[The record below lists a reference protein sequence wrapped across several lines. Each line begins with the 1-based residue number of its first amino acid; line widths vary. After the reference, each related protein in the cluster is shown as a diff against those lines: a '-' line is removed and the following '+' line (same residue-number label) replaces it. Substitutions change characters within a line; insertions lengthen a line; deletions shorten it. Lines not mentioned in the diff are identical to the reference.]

1 MSTINRTPLDGF
13 EDRLLTQ
20 LKAQVASRPR
30 SAPQPSPTGVAISG
44 RRTHRRRTGSLLTA
58 VAAAMAAVLVVLNV
72 LPDSQLSLAQAFP
85 ILAGRSQPL
94 SGLVK
99 RILRSQRL
107 TAGDSTFADER
118 AYAFKTPVGTGYVVV
133 NQGTNLLCI
142 VVPDLGTDSG
152 SVRCE
157 TAVRLLARDSAGI
170 GVVTKPQGG
179 RDEVIVE
186 LLRRGAATRVI
197 GTQGVRR
204 HVALRS
210 GILTIVT
217 RGPVT
222 VATTIDGR
230 QSSATYG
237 AAGRSTARLARS
249 VSPVLPR
256 RRSVNCVPTAATK
269 TAACSPS

>member
-1 MSTINRTPLDGF
+1 MSTVNRTPLDGF
-13 EDRLLTQ
+13 EDRLLTR
-20 LKAQVASRPR
+20 LKAQVASQPLAVTQSSRP
-30 SAPQPSPTGVAISG
+30 AAAASG
-44 RRTHRRRTGSLLTA
+44 RRIHRRRAGSLLTV

-72 LPDSQLSLAQAFP
+72 LPDSQPSLAQAFP

-107 TAGDSTFADER
+107 TASDSAFADER
-118 AYAFKTPVGTGYVVV
+118 AYAFNTPVGTGYVVV

-142 VVPDLGTDSG
+142 VVPGLGTESG
-152 SVRCE
+152 SVHCE

-170 GVVTKPQGG
+170 GVVTRQKG

-197 GTQGVRR
+197 GAQGVTR

-222 VATTIDGR
+222 VASTIDGR
-230 QSSATYG
+230 RSSATYG
-237 AAGRSTARLARS
+237 SAGRSTARVARS
-249 VSPVLPR
+249 ASPVLPR
-256 RRSVNCVPTAATK
+256 RRNVNCVPTAATK
-269 TAACSPS
+269 TAACSSS

>member
-20 LKAQVASRPR
+20 LKAQVASGPR
-30 SAPQPSPTGVAISG
+30 SARQTSRTAAASSG

-118 AYAFKTPVGTGYVVV
+118 AYAFRTPVGTGYVVV

-170 GVVTKPQGG
+170 GVVAKPQG

-186 LLRRGAATRVI
+186 LLRRGATTRVI

-210 GILTIVT
+210 GVLTIVT

-230 QSSATYG
+230 RSSATYG
-237 AAGRSTARLARS
+237 TAGRSTARRARS
-249 VSPVLPR
+249 VSPVLLR

-269 TAACSPS
+269 TATCSS

>member
-30 SAPQPSPTGVAISG
+30 SAAQPSTAPAAISG
-44 RRTHRRRTGSLLTA
+44 RRIHRRRAGSLLTV

-94 SGLVK
+94 PGLVK

-133 NQGTNLLCI
+133 NRGTNLLCI
-142 VVPDLGTDSG
+142 VVPDIGANSG

-157 TAVRLLARDSAGI
+157 TAVRLLARDSTGI
-170 GVVTKPQGG
+170 GVVTKPQA

-186 LLRRGAATRVI
+186 LLRRGATTRVI
-197 GTQGVRR
+197 GAQGVPHHAAVRN
-204 HVALRS
+204 

-222 VATTIDGR
+222 VASTINGR
-230 QSSATYG
+230 RSSATYG
-237 AAGRSTARLARS
+237 AVGRSTPRLAHS
-249 VSPVLPR
+249 ASPASPR
-256 RRSVNCVPTAATK
+256 RRDVNCVPTAARK
-269 TAACSPS
+269 TPACSSS